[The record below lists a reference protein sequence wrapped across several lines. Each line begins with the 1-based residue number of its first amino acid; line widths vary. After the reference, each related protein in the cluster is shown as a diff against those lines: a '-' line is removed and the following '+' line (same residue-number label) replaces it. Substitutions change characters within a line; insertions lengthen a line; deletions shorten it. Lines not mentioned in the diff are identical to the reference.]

1 MNRRYMGRQM
11 DRQTDRRRM
20 DGQTDGQTGR
30 VMDGQTLRQF
40 SLYCIDDVNV
50 LGNFP
55 FISCMS
61 LCEEFSVCVLV
72 V

>member
-1 MNRRYMGRQM
+1 MNRRYMGRQT
-11 DRQTDRRRM
+11 DGRTDRPT
-20 DGQTDGQTGR
+20 TDGRTDR
-30 VMDGQTLRQF
+30 QTLRQF
-40 SLYCIDDVNV
+40 SLYCIDDVHV

-61 LCEEFSVCVLV
+61 ICEEFSVCVLV